1 MVGRAL
7 PEDDECEGWR
17 SEAKEVMGG
26 WLDLDRKR
34 WRGSEGVL
42 RARRGTRR
50 VLALRALSLLG
61 MVAKRFMRSLPGEGV
76 ENAGR
81 SGRR

>member
-1 MVGRAL
+1 MVGKAR
-7 PEDDECEGWR
+7 PEDDVCEGWR
-17 SEAKEVMGG
+17 SEAKEVMGV
-26 WLDLDRKR
+26 WLDLDRER

-50 VLALRALSLLG
+50 ALALKALTLLG

-76 ENAGR
+76 ENAER

>member
-7 PEDDECEGWR
+7 PGDDVCEGWR
-17 SEAKEVMGG
+17 SEAKEVMGV
-26 WLDLDRKR
+26 WLDFDRKR

-50 VLALRALSLLG
+50 VPVLRALSLLG

-76 ENAGR
+76 ENAER

>member
-7 PEDDECEGWR
+7 PEYDGCEGWP
-17 SEAKEVMGG
+17 SEAKEVMGV
-26 WLDLDRKR
+26 WLDLDRER

-42 RARRGTRR
+42 RAGRGTRR
-50 VLALRALSLLG
+50 VLALKALSVPG
-61 MVAKRFMRSLPGEGV
+61 MVAKRFMRSSPREGV
-76 ENAGR
+76 ENAER

>member
-7 PEDDECEGWR
+7 PGDLVCAGWR
-17 SEAKEVMGG
+17 SEAKEVTGV

-34 WRGSEGVL
+34 WRGSEGAL

-50 VLALRALSLLG
+50 VLALRALRLLG
-61 MVAKRFMRSLPGEGV
+61 MVAKRFMRSLPREGV

>member
-7 PEDDECEGWR
+7 PGGDVCEGWR
-17 SEAKEVMGG
+17 SEAKEVMGV

-34 WRGSEGVL
+34 WRGSKGVL

-50 VLALRALSLLG
+50 VLALSPLG
-61 MVAKRFMRSLPGEGV
+61 MVAMRFMRSLPGEGV
-76 ENAGR
+76 ENAER